1 MKFRKI
7 NDTTINCIITQDDL
21 KKHGIDLDDL
31 FDRRKNAVEFIRR
44 IIIKA
49 ASSVNLNI
57 KNDYTS
63 MRISVLPDQS
73 VSLTISQ
80 DPVESAKIREHKEMA
95 AQPAERKTA
104 APEMM
109 GRAPGRR
116 MPAAISDNGTYIF
129 RFAAVMDTV
138 KCCRILAFC
147 RGIETSLYFVKET
160 GDYYLLIS
168 KGADPAEDYSS
179 IVLSLNEF
187 GEMVSCDEV
196 TLAYMKEHSECI
208 LRSRAA
214 QQISEIYS

>member
-44 IIIKA
+44 IILKA

-95 AQPAERKTA
+95 EHPGERKPD
-104 APEMM
+104 APEA
-109 GRAPGRR
+109 GKRASGRR
-116 MPAAISDNGTYIF
+116 MPALTADNGTYIF
-129 RFAAVMDTV
+129 QFPTVMDTV
-138 KCCRILAFC
+138 KCCRILSSC
-147 RGIETSLYFVKET
+147 KGIETSLYFVKET
-160 GDYYLLIS
+160 GNYYLLIV
-168 KGADPAEDYSS
+168 KGTDPAENYSS

-187 GEMVSCDEV
+187 GKMVSCDEI
-196 TLAYMKEHSECI
+196 TLAYIKEHSECI

>member
-1 MKFRKI
+1 MFTVVPTEYHRLIIRSRYTVTYSCNKVNNIHYCFNLRNFVIKSFY
-7 NDTTINCIITQDDL
+7 CI
-21 KKHGIDLDDL
+21 HY
-31 FDRRKNAVEFIRR
+31 A
-44 IIIKA
+44 
-49 ASSVNLNI
+49 
-57 KNDYTS
+57 
-63 MRISVLPDQS
+63 LP
-73 VSLTISQ
+73 L
-80 DPVESAKIREHKEMA
+80 
-95 AQPAERKTA
+95 
-104 APEMM
+104 
-109 GRAPGRR
+109 
-116 MPAAISDNGTYIF
+116 IF

>member
-1 MKFRKI
+1 MKIRKI

-44 IIIKA
+44 IILKA

-63 MRISVLPDQS
+63 MRI
-73 VSLTISQ
+73 
-80 DPVESAKIREHKEMA
+80 KIREHKEMA
-95 AQPAERKTA
+95 SEQGERKRDDKEVIRHA
-104 APEMM
+104 SA
-109 GRAPGRR
+109 RR
-116 MPAAISDNGTYIF
+116 TQLTSDSGTYVF
-129 RFAAVMDTV
+129 QFSSVMETA
-138 KCCRILAFC
+138 KCCRILASC
-147 RGIETSLYFVKET
+147 RGIETSLYFVRET
-160 GDYYLLIS
+160 GAYYLLVA
-168 KGADPAEDYSS
+168 KGTDPSEDYSS

-187 GEMVSCDEV
+187 GSMVSCDEI
-196 TLAYMKEHSECI
+196 TLAYLKEHSDCI